1 MELHADV
8 AVLGAGAAG
17 LAAARVLSQA
27 GASAIVLEARDRIG
41 GRILTH
47 EDAGLAIPF
56 DVGGEFI
63 HGAAPV
69 TFDLLRAANM
79 VAIDTAGAAFAYE
92 DGALRD
98 REDPFEIVAG
108 VMARARSLPEDVSV
122 DTFLRSLPDGDPR
135 SERERRYTR
144 MLVEGFDAA
153 DPRRAGVR
161 ALADEWAPGDDESQT
176 SAQFRPLGGYT
187 RLLRSMV
194 GALDPRRAHVR
205 LSTVVQ
211 HVSRDGDEML
221 VDAVVRGAQLRVRA
235 RAAIVTL
242 PVGVLQ
248 ADAVR
253 FTPELPAAKRDAL
266 GGLIMGPVVKLG
278 LRFRSAFWERAQD
291 GRFRDGSFFHR
302 AEAAFPTFWNM
313 LPLRAPQL
321 VAWAGGPKADALAG
335 RDRAALVACA
345 LDDLRALFG
354 NDPDPAVELEAA
366 YAHDW
371 QDDPYARGAYSYVA
385 TGGGDAR
392 ARLAAPI
399 DAALFFA
406 GEATAPAGEAGTVA
420 GALLT
425 GERAAR
431 EALAARVS
439 AGRSRER

>member
-1 MELHADV
+1 MELQTDV

-41 GRILTH
+41 GRILTR

-56 DVGGEFI
+56 DLGGEFI

-98 REDPFEIVAG
+98 RDDPFEIVAG
-108 VMARARSLPEDVSV
+108 VMTRARALPEDVSV
-122 DTFLRSLPDGDPR
+122 DAFLRGLPDSDPNTA
-135 SERERRYTR
+135 RERRYTR

-161 ALADEWAPGDDESQT
+161 ALADEWAPGDDDSQT
-176 SAQFRPLGGYT
+176 SAQFRPLGGYA

-194 GALDPRRAHVR
+194 GALDPQRAHVR
-205 LSTVVQ
+205 LSTVAE
-211 HVSRDGDEML
+211 HVRRDADGL
-221 VDAVVRGAQLRVRA
+221 VIDALARGVELRVRA

-248 ADAVR
+248 ANALR
-253 FTPELPAAKRDAL
+253 FTPELPAAKCDAL
-266 GGLIMGPVVKLG
+266 RSLIMGPVVKLG
-278 LRFRSAFWERAQD
+278 LRFRRAFWEDAQG
-291 GRFRDGSFFHR
+291 GRYRDGSFFHR

-321 VAWAGGPKADALAG
+321 IAWAGGPKADALAG

-354 NDPDPAVELEAA
+354 SDVDPAVELEAA

-385 TGGGDAR
+385 VGGADAR
-392 ARLAAPI
+392 ARLAAPV
-399 DAALFFA
+399 DATLFFA
-406 GEATAPAGEAGTVA
+406 GEATAPADAAGTVA
-420 GALLT
+420 GALLS

-431 EALAARVS
+431 EALS
-439 AGRSRER
+439 AVRSRER